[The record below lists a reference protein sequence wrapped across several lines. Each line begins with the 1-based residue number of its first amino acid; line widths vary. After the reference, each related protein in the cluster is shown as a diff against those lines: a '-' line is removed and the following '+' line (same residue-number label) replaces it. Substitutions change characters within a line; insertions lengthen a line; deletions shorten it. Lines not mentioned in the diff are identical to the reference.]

1 MEILW
6 QDVRLGD
13 LMRGLVRAHPCMC
26 GDTIEACDVED
37 NSGPQEPAFWR
48 RVRLHLASCPR
59 RAALTFVA
67 ASMRELAP

>member
-13 LMRGLVRAHPCMC
+13 LMRGIERAHPCMC
-26 GDTIEACDVED
+26 GGQIEERDRENKA
-37 NSGPQEPAFWR
+37 SPASPDFWG

-59 RAALTFVA
+59 RSALMVVG